1 MPTMY
6 MNAQKIISIIL
17 FFIGTVMTIF
27 TQNIPMG
34 IFDGQT
40 DLGNVKIKGSSIY
53 NAENQ
58 EYLMKG
64 SGYNIWFDHDEFHFL
79 WKKLCGDFI
88 LTANLEF
95 IGKGTDPHRKIGWM
109 IRSSLDTGSS
119 HISVAVHG
127 DGLTSLQYRS
137 ISGGQTE
144 EIRSDVSGPSVIQL
158 ERRGNTFIMSVAR
171 RGEPFSEVRFNE
183 LKLSDEV
190 YAGLFICSH
199 NPDIS
204 EKAMFH
210 NVRITI
216 PALED
221 FVPYRDYIGSRLEIL
236 DIESGRRKIIYE
248 TSEAIQAPNWTA
260 DGRNIIFN
268 SNGLLYKCNLN
279 NNVISV
285 INTGF
290 ADANNNDHVLSFDGR
305 MIGISHHSKDD
316 DNQSIIYILP
326 IEGSTKPKRITKR
339 GPSYLH
345 GWSPDGKYLI
355 YTGER
360 NGQYDIY
367 RIPVNGG
374 KEEQLTNTPKL
385 DDGPEY
391 TPDGRYIYFN
401 SDRMG
406 MMQIWRM
413 NADGSDQQQVTNDC
427 YNNWFPHVSPDGKLI
442 VFLSYSKEIAP
453 AEHPYYKHVMLR
465 IMPVEGGGARVI
477 AWLYGGQGTIN
488 VPSWSPDS
496 KKIAFIS
503 NSR

>member
-1 MPTMY
+1 MI
-6 MNAQKIISIIL
+6 AQKLSALTL
-17 FFIGTVMTIF
+17 FFIGFIMTVY
-27 TQNIPMG
+27 TQNIPLG

-40 DLGNVKIKGSSIY
+40 DIGRVKIKGSSIY

-64 SGYNIWFDHDEFHFL
+64 SGYNIWFGRDEFHFL
-79 WKKLCGDFI
+79 WKKLRGDFI
-88 LTANLEF
+88 LTANVEF

-109 IRSSLDTGSS
+109 IRNSLDTSSS

-127 DGLTSLQYRS
+127 DGLTSLQYRR
-137 ISGGQTE
+137 IAGKHTE
-144 EIRSDVSGPSVIQL
+144 EIRSEVAHPLLIQL
-158 ERRGNTFIMSVAR
+158 ERKGHTYFMSVAKW
-171 RGEPFSEVRFNE
+171 GEPFSVVQMNE
-183 LKLSDEV
+183 FILNNEV

-199 NPDIS
+199 NPEVA
-204 EKAMFH
+204 EKAVFH

-216 PALED
+216 PASED

-236 DIESGRRKIIYE
+236 DIETGKRRIVYE

-260 DGRNIIFN
+260 DGRLIIFN
-268 SNGLLYKCNLN
+268 SNGLLYSYNLN
-279 NNVISV
+279 DNTIKV

-305 MIGISHHSKDD
+305 MIGISHHSKKD

-326 IEGSTKPKRITKR
+326 VEGSLKPKRITQK

-345 GWSPDGKYLI
+345 GWSPDGKYLV

-367 RIPVNGG
+367 RIPVKGG
-374 KEEQLTNTPKL
+374 KEVQLTNTPKL
-385 DDGPEY
+385 DDGAEY
-391 TPDGRYIYFN
+391 TPDGKYIYFN
-401 SDRMG
+401 SNRMG
-406 MMQIWRM
+406 KMQIWRM
-413 NADGSDQQQVTNDC
+413 NADGSNQQQITNDD
-427 YNNWFPHVSPDGKLI
+427 YNNWFPHVSPDGNWI
-442 VFLSYSKEIAP
+442 VFLSYSKDVDP
-453 AEHPYYKHVMLR
+453 DDHPYYKHVMLR
-465 IMPVEGGGARVI
+465 MMPVEGGSPRVI

-496 KKIAFIS
+496 RKIAFIS
-503 NSR
+503 NSK